1 MYVEPWI
8 FWLILAPVAAISA
21 LYIGYLAMILL
32 GLLSLTIGLV
42 FSLAHAWIT
51 TAVPTYSGRTATWI
65 LRPLVVPFRHVGPWL
80 DYAVVAGVALALSI
94 GGILW
99 LSA

>member
-1 MYVEPWI
+1 MYVEPWM

-32 GLLSLTIGLV
+32 GLLSLTIGLG

-51 TAVPTYSGRTATWI
+51 TAVPTYSARTASWI
-65 LRPLVVPFRHVGPWL
+65 LRPLVAPFRQYGPWM
-80 DYAVVAGVALALSI
+80 DYAVVAGVALALSLGAI
-94 GGILW
+94 MW
-99 LSA
+99 LAA